1 MKKNLLYLFALI
13 CSVKRHCIRML
24 VTSLEHLPG
33 SIESYADGIFRMRC
47 RRRIIARLLL
57 GKGKRYQCVQYN
69 QYNQWFLHDVQ
80 LSISV

>member
-1 MKKNLLYLFALI
+1 
-13 CSVKRHCIRML
+13 ML
-24 VTSLEHLPG
+24 VTPLEHLPG

-69 QYNQWFLHDVQ
+69 QYNQWFLHDA
-80 LSISV
+80 